1 MKIEKAYKIGKKYC
15 YYLICTYSTIIVIVM
30 FFWQFHEYDNLVWK
44 EMRLGAVL
52 ELSFIMKFLLIL
64 NLIFLCVVFSVHY
77 INIMVIEGLIWI
89 LHIHMFFNLTLE
101 VHDYMCHFDIGS
113 KIQCVFTFFF
123 TKNTSNYYNTTIRT
137 PNSKFFSL
145 NSPHGIKL

>member
-1 MKIEKAYKIGKKYC
+1 MLLLHL
-15 YYLICTYSTIIVIVM
+15 YLFNDNSHSD
-30 FFWQFHEYDNLVWK
+30 FFWQFHEYANFVWK

-89 LHIHMFFNLTLE
+89 LH
-101 VHDYMCHFDIGS
+101 VHIFLI
-113 KIQCVFTFFF
+113 
-123 TKNTSNYYNTTIRT
+123 
-137 PNSKFFSL
+137 
-145 NSPHGIKL
+145 